1 MVSLYIFSLILGGG
15 FLAMSVLGDLF
26 GSHGD
31 VDLHGDMS
39 GFDGHLGS
47 RDPALGRR
55 CDDLVLDIGDVGDV
69 LHVVAPPRQVPADDI
84 ECDRLAAM
92 ACVGSRLNGGT
103 AHIDGDFSGHP
114 GLEILHPSA
123 ERVVDPHWTRMV
135 SAGITLP
142 LMLKPLNRPWVI
154 AHRGASHALR
164 ENTVA
169 AFHEAFARGADAA
182 ELDVRRTADATLV
195 VHHDAVI
202 PDVGP
207 IIAMDRD
214 DIEEAAPWIPDLET
228 GIAACAGMWV
238 NVEIKNSP
246 ADPDWDESHVIAR
259 QTVAVLQEIDVA
271 DRVLVSSFNPET
283 IRVAADSLPGIK
295 TGWISDVGTDPLQ
308 ATRLAAEAG
317 HNAIHPHV
325 DTMDESAAR
334 AVVQAAYKAGLLVIV
349 WTVDDAAE
357 MMRLAEAGVDGIITN
372 VPTRARSAFE
382 NGNGDGG

>member
-1 MVSLYIFSLILGGG
+1 
-15 FLAMSVLGDLF
+15 
-26 GSHGD
+26 
-31 VDLHGDMS
+31 
-39 GFDGHLGS
+39 
-47 RDPALGRR
+47 
-55 CDDLVLDIGDVGDV
+55 
-69 LHVVAPPRQVPADDI
+69 
-84 ECDRLAAM
+84 
-92 ACVGSRLNGGT
+92 
-103 AHIDGDFSGHP
+103 
-114 GLEILHPSA
+114 
-123 ERVVDPHWTRMV
+123 
-135 SAGITLP
+135 
-142 LMLKPLNRPWVI
+142 MLKPPGRPWVI

-169 AFHEAFARGADAA
+169 AFREAFARGADAA

-207 IIAMDRD
+207 IIALDRD

-228 GIAACAGMWV
+228 AIAACAGMWV
-238 NVEIKNSP
+238 NLEIKNSP
-246 ADPDWDESHVIAR
+246 ADPDWDESHDIAR
-259 QTVAVLQEIDVA
+259 QTVAVLQEIGVA

-295 TGWISDVGTDPLQ
+295 TGWISDIGTDPLQ

-357 MMRLAEAGVDGIITN
+357 MVRLAEAGVDGIITN